1 VTPLW
6 SQRGDAHSAMSACP
20 YSGLAMFGLLRRATP
35 AVATVVTFL
44 GVALAACRERPGT
57 QEALAVVS
65 AGAVDACASDSLRAA
80 AAAPAEGLWLHEQ
93 PGSRI
98 RVAAR
103 IGPPRSDDRRLV
115 VVRPVE
121 TREVTATADTI
132 RQRLDAATV
141 SLELL
146 PPLGSGTLG
155 AVDTTAAS
163 HPAAAYAPSPRIR
176 LAAYEPCVTSS
187 TGPRTRYLRR
197 DAAGRVVTDVMLRR
211 ASDR

>member
-1 VTPLW
+1 
-6 SQRGDAHSAMSACP
+6 
-20 YSGLAMFGLLRRATP
+20 MFGLLRRAAPT
-35 AVATVVTFL
+35 VAAVVTFL
-44 GVALAACRERPGT
+44 CLAVGACRERTGT
-57 QEALAVVS
+57 QEGLAVVS
-65 AGAVDACASDSLRAA
+65 AGAVDACASDSLRPA
-80 AAAPAEGLWLHEQ
+80 AAAPAEGLWLYEQ
-93 PGSRI
+93 PGSRT

-121 TREVTATADTI
+121 TLEVTATADTI

-155 AVDTTAAS
+155 VGNAADTASS
-163 HPAAAYAPSPRIR
+163 HPAATYAPSPRIR

-197 DAAGRVVTDVMLRR
+197 DAAGRIVTDVMLRR
-211 ASDR
+211 ASER

>member
-1 VTPLW
+1 
-6 SQRGDAHSAMSACP
+6 
-20 YSGLAMFGLLRRATP
+20 MFGLLRRAAP

-44 GVALAACRERPGT
+44 CVAVGACRERTVT
-57 QEALAVVS
+57 QEGLAFVS
-65 AGAVDACASDSLRAA
+65 AGAVDACASDSLRPA

-93 PGSRI
+93 LGSRI

-103 IGPPRSDDRRLV
+103 IGPPRSDDRRLD

-121 TREVTATADTI
+121 TLEVTATADTI

-155 AVDTTAAS
+155 VENAADTTAAS
-163 HPAAAYAPSPRIR
+163 HPAATYAPSARIR
-176 LAAYEPCVTSS
+176 LAAYEPCVRSS

-197 DAAGRVVTDVMLRR
+197 DAAGRIVTDVMLRR